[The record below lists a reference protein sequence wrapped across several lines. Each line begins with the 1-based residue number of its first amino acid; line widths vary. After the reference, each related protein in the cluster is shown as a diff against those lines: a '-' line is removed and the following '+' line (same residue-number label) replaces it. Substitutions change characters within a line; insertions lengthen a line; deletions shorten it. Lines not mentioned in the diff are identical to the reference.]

1 MKAAFFTLGCKVN
14 QYETQIMEQA
24 FQKAGFE
31 IVDPESEAD
40 VYVVNSCTVT
50 GVGDKKSRQ
59 MLRHFRRKN
68 PNAVIAL
75 TGCYPQAFPEEAAA
89 LMEADVITGSADRSQ
104 LLPAVLDAIDG
115 KRVVHVTPHGDD
127 ETFEPMQAE
136 GMLDRTRAFVK
147 IEDGCDNSCSYC
159 IIPKARGHVRSK
171 PLKDL
176 ERELES
182 LVSKGYSE
190 VVISGINLPFY
201 GRDLGVGLVDAVE
214 LACEIMPRVRLSSL
228 EPELLSRS
236 DVERLA
242 KLDSFCPQF
251 HLSLQSGCDRT
262 LAAMRRRYNT
272 DMYRKVVENICEFF
286 PEGSLTTDVIV
297 GFPGE
302 TEEDFEESCRF
313 IEEMGFAK
321 VHIFPY
327 SRRTGTYAA
336 EMPNQVP
343 NAVKTERCSKM
354 AERAEAVRQKF
365 LGEQVGKTES
375 VLIESEI
382 KNGMMQG
389 YTKNYTPVVLPAVKS
404 LLCTVQEVVITGVSG
419 DSCIGRIKN
428 PPVGY
433 DPMGMF

>member
-24 FQKAGFE
+24 FKKAGFE

-40 VYVVNSCTVT
+40 VYVINSCTVT

-75 TGCYPQAFPEEAAA
+75 TGCYPQAFPEEAAS
-89 LMEADVITGSADRSQ
+89 LMEADVITGAADRSQ

-115 KRVVHVTPHGDD
+115 KRVVHVTPHSAD
-127 ETFEPMQAE
+127 ETFEPMQAD
-136 GMLDRTRAFVK
+136 GMLERTRAFVK

-171 PLKDL
+171 PLRDL

-182 LVSKGYSE
+182 LVSKGYNE
-190 VVISGINLPFY
+190 VVLSGINLPFY

-228 EPELLSRS
+228 EPELLSRN
-236 DVERLA
+236 DIERLA

-272 DMYRKVVENICEFF
+272 DMYREVVKNIREFF

-302 TEEDFEESCRF
+302 SEKDFEESCNF

-327 SRRTGTYAA
+327 SRRTGTDAA
-336 EMPNQVP
+336 DMENQVP
-343 NAVKTERCSKM
+343 NSLKTERCSKM
-354 AERAEAVRQKF
+354 AKRAEAVRRKF
-365 LGEQVGKTES
+365 LGAQVGKTES

-382 KNGMMQG
+382 KDGMMQG
-389 YTKNYTPVVLPAVKS
+389 YTRNYTPVVLPAVKS
-404 LLCTVQEVVITGVSG
+404 LLCTVQDVVITGVSE
-419 DSCIGRIKN
+419 DSCVGRIKN

-433 DPMGMF
+433 NPMEMF